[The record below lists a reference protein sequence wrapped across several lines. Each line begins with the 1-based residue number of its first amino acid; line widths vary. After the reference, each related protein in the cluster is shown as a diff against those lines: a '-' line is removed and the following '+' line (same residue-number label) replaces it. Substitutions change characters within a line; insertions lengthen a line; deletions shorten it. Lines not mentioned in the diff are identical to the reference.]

1 VRLPQRLKLRRRL
14 RYRVSCSEPCRIAAA
29 LVAGRGTARRL
40 GAGRRATVVG
50 RGEAR
55 LLAAGT
61 ARVTLKLTRRAAPK
75 LLAQRRVRLTLRTR
89 VTDFSGNARTRTR
102 RLALQR

>member
-1 VRLPQRLKLRRRL
+1 
-14 RYRVSCSEPCRIAAA
+14 
-29 LVAGRGTARRL
+29 
-40 GAGRRATVVG
+40 
-50 RGEAR
+50 
-55 LLAAGT
+55 
-61 ARVTLKLTRRAAPK
+61 VTLKLTRRAAPK